1 MMQTLL
7 FLALR
12 ATHVLCAAVWIGSTA
27 YISLLLTPAVED
39 AGPVGGQIMM
49 RLDRRGLHTYMAV
62 VAMTTIA
69 SGAYLLWRF
78 TGGFDPGVVATH
90 AGMAFATGGLSGVIA
105 GIIGATVIGR
115 GGAQVVAIMTE
126 AVPMPDGPAK
136 GALMQRAAG
145 LRMRI
150 KAATRVVIALQSTA
164 LILMAVGH
172 YV

>member
-90 AGMAFATGGLSGVIA
+90 AGLAFATGGLSGVIA

-126 AVPMPDGPAK
+126 AVPMRRRSGEGRAHAARGRPSACASRPRPASSW
-136 GALMQRAAG
+136 RCS
-145 LRMRI
+145 RPR
-150 KAATRVVIALQSTA
+150 
-164 LILMAVGH
+164 
-172 YV
+172 

>member
-49 RLDRRGLHTYMAV
+49 RLDRRGLHTYM
-62 VAMTTIA
+62 TTIA

-115 GGAQVVAIMTE
+115 GGAQVIAIMTE

-150 KAATRVVIALQSTA
+150 KAATRVVMALQSTA